1 MEAFHF
7 TEMAYPYIPDDYV
20 ERYSG
25 ARVVLPNA
33 VYDREKGA
41 DMYNAYLD
49 QHEYADELGYN
60 IFLNEHHQ
68 TVTCANSAVSVTA
81 GALVRR
87 TKQAKILIL
96 GNAIPNR
103 EQPLRVAEEIA
114 LLDTISRGRI
124 LCGFLRGV
132 PGEIHPSN
140 VNPVYNRE
148 RFNEAHDLIVKSWTT
163 PEPFAWEGQHYQYR
177 YVNAW
182 PQPYQKPHPPIWV
195 SGVGT
200 METVDWAAAMGYTY
214 AIFLAPWDV
223 TARLFDR
230 YRQKAVEAGRP
241 EPGPDKLAY
250 LVLLFVG
257 DSEEQAQRDG
267 RGLEWYLRMR
277 QARGFWFPPGHSPVE
292 ATARGW
298 TASNKNAGPGG
309 AEKLSWEEYQ
319 ERGIA
324 ICGTPDTVIKR
335 LRQLYDMTGFG
346 NLLMM
351 MHAGT
356 MSNDVVMKSQRL
368 FATEVL
374 PALREFEKTP
384 RRPEAAAAVV

>member
-20 ERYSG
+20 ERYGG
-25 ARVVLPNA
+25 ARVTLPNS
-33 VYDREKGA
+33 VYDRHKGH

-81 GALVRR
+81 AALARR

-114 LLDTISRGRI
+114 LLDSISGGRI

-132 PGEIHPSN
+132 PGEVHPSN
-140 VNPVYNRE
+140 VNPAFNRE
-148 RFNEAHDLIVKSWTT
+148 RFQEAHDLIVKAWTT
-163 PEPFAWEGQHYQYR
+163 PEPFSWEGRHYQFR
-177 YVNAW
+177 YVNVW
-182 PQPYQKPHPPIWV
+182 PQPYQQPHPPIWV

-200 METVDWAAAMGYTY
+200 LDTVDWAAAMDYTY

-223 TARLFDR
+223 TARLFER
-230 YRQKAVEAGRP
+230 YREKARAAGRG
-241 EPGPDKLAY
+241 EPGPSRLAY
-250 LVLLFVG
+250 LLLCFVG

-277 QARGFWFPPGHSPVE
+277 QARGFWFPPGHSPVD
-292 ATARGW
+292 ATLKGW
-298 TASNKNAGPGG
+298 NPANKNAGPGG
-309 AEKLSWEEYQ
+309 AVKLSWDQYQ
-319 ERGIA
+319 EAGIA
-324 ICGTPDTVIKR
+324 VVGTPDKVIKK
-335 LRQLYDMTGFG
+335 LRALYEQTGVG
-346 NLLMM
+346 NLLLM

-356 MSNDVVMKSQRL
+356 MPNDMVMRSQKL

-374 PALREFEKTP
+374 PAIREFENTP
-384 RRPEAAAAVV
+384 RRQETAA